1 MRSLILLVALSQASE
16 SLLAQREP
24 VVAPGSRVRVR
35 ELMESGR
42 LSAGIQGRVDRVW
55 GDSMSM
61 SPSDGGP
68 SSLVVNTPG
77 THVLVWSGRRSSIPR
92 GLVLG
97 AVIVIGTGLI
107 LLFPVEVTRFL
118 PGELIPAAKLA
129 HGNEGLMA
137 FLVVILWHIY
147 NAHLNPDVFPFDTTI
162 FTGKISAER
171 MRHEHSL
178 EYDRIKELE

>member
-68 SSLVVNTPG
+68 SSLVANTPG

-97 AVIVIGTGLI
+97 AVVGIIGGAAVGSLATRECYGNDFLCIHRRHNAMTRSLIFGAIGSAGGLVVGA
-107 LLFPVEVTRFL
+107 LFPHDVWKRSRLFQAAQVGPQALRLGVAL
-118 PGELIPAAKLA
+118 P
-129 HGNEGLMA
+129 
-137 FLVVILWHIY
+137 F
-147 NAHLNPDVFPFDTTI
+147 
-162 FTGKISAER
+162 
-171 MRHEHSL
+171 
-178 EYDRIKELE
+178 